1 MFYDFIFACRLRSSV
16 VVNSG
21 SGIYNAARKGFNILA
36 GVGITL
42 GTDLTY
48 TFFFLIYIRILFF
61 FFGLG

>member
-42 GTDLTY
+42 LDADWTY
-48 TFFFLIYIRILFF
+48 TLFLIYIRILFF

>member
-42 GTDLTY
+42 GTDWTY
-48 TFFFLIYIRILFF
+48 TFFF
-61 FFGLG
+61 